1 MTNSNRQNLTVTTSK
16 AKNTVKIPLWRV
28 LIIAALSIGSLMIF
42 LPFFWMILTAFK
54 TPVEAYAWPPVWI
67 PKSWSLANFQQ
78 LFDTIPFLKMFW
90 NSVWTSMA
98 IASLNVIT
106 AAPAAYAFAR
116 LRFPGNNL
124 LFGSHILSLI
134 VPWQVTLIPTFL
146 MIKQFGWYDSYA
158 ALIIPSIS
166 NAFTVFLLF
175 QFFRNL
181 PKSLEESILVDG
193 GTWFTALWHIGI
205 PASRGAIAA
214 AWLFAFLG
222 NWQNFL
228 WPLIVLQSQD
238 KMVLPVG
245 LLSLQNQFSVNVP
258 VLMAGA
264 TLASLPT
271 ILAYLFVQRYL
282 TDSAITSGIKG

>member
-1 MTNSNRQNLTVTTSK
+1 MTNSNHQKIVVTHEK
-16 AKNTVKIPLWRV
+16 ARKTVKAPLNQYLIV
-28 LIIAALSIGSLMIF
+28 LVLSLGALMIF
-42 LPFFWMILTAFK
+42 LPFLWMIFTSFK
-54 TPVEAYAWPPVWI
+54 TPTEAYAWPPVWL
-67 PKSWSLANFQQ
+67 PKEWNLKNFQQ
-78 LFDTIPFLKMFW
+78 LFDTIPFLKMFF
-90 NSVWTSMA
+90 NSVWTSVA
-98 IASLNVIT
+98 IASLNILT

-124 LFGSHILSLI
+124 FFSSHLLSMI

-271 ILAYLFVQRYL
+271 IIAYLFVQRYL

>member
-1 MTNSNRQNLTVTTSK
+1 MTNSNSHNFK
-16 AKNTVKIPLWRV
+16 AVQSETRKKTRFPLSQLLIV
-28 LIIAALSIGSLMIF
+28 LVLSIGALMIF
-42 LPFFWMILTAFK
+42 VPFFWMVFTSFK
-54 TPVEAYAWPPVWI
+54 TPTEAYAWPPVWL
-67 PKSWSLANFQQ
+67 PKSWNGSNFQQ
-78 LFDTIPFLKMFW
+78 LFDTIPFFKMFL
-90 NSVWTSMA
+90 NSVWTSFA
-98 IASLNVIT
+98 IATLNILT

-124 LFGSHILSLI
+124 FFGSHLLSMI

-146 MIKQFGWYDSYA
+146 MVKQFGWYDSYA

-166 NAFTVFLLF
+166 NAFTVFLLY
-175 QFFRNL
+175 QFFKGL

-205 PASRGAIAA
+205 PASRGAVAA

-264 TLASLPT
+264 TLSSLPT
-271 ILAYLFVQRYL
+271 IIAYLFVQRYL